1 MIVVA
6 MTREEKKIHTD
17 NKRLY
22 HAELPWVQVAS
33 PPHPL
38 LSMLAPKE
46 VIQVLFINVAQTMVG
61 FVCGH
66 TQHLLKFTKWR
77 LPCSESVEMVEP
89 MLSVR
94 IRSTDPDTESCS
106 RRRLR

>member
-1 MIVVA
+1 MMQEKSSIV
-6 MTREEKKIHTD
+6 D

-22 HAELPWVQVAS
+22 GAQPPWVPVVPS
-33 PPHPL
+33 PSL
-38 LSMLAPKE
+38 LRMLAPRE
-46 VIQVLFINVAQTMVG
+46 GIQILFINVAQMMVG
-61 FVCGH
+61 FVCV
-66 TQHLLKFTKWR
+66 LLKQWTNER

>member
-1 MIVVA
+1 MTQEKCSIV
-6 MTREEKKIHTD
+6 D

-22 HAELPWVQVAS
+22 GAQLPWVQVVPS
-33 PPHPL
+33 PSL
-38 LSMLAPKE
+38 LCMLAPQE
-46 VIQVLFINVAQTMVG
+46 GIQILFINVDQMMVG
-61 FVCGH
+61 FVCV
-66 TQHLLKFTKWR
+66 LLKQLTNER

>member
-1 MIVVA
+1 MGYDA
-6 MTREEKKIHTD
+6 RKKSYSRQQRALSCTTS
-17 NKRLY
+17 LG
-22 HAELPWVQVAS
+22 AS
-33 PPHPL
+33 STLPL
-38 LSMLAPKE
+38 LCMLAPQE
-46 VIQVLFINVAQTMVG
+46 GIQILFINVAQMMGG
-61 FVCGH
+61 FVCV
-66 TQHLLKFTKWR
+66 LLKQLTNER

>member
-1 MIVVA
+1 MMQEKGSIV
-6 MTREEKKIHTD
+6 D

-22 HAELPWVQVAS
+22 GAQLPWVQAVPS
-33 PPHPL
+33 PSL
-38 LSMLAPKE
+38 LCMLAPQDG
-46 VIQVLFINVAQTMVG
+46 IQILFINVAQMMVG
-61 FVCGH
+61 FVCV
-66 TQHLLKFTKWR
+66 LLKQLTNER

>member
-1 MIVVA
+1 M
-6 MTREEKKIHTD
+6 
-17 NKRLY
+17 
-22 HAELPWVQVAS
+22 
-33 PPHPL
+33 
-38 LSMLAPKE
+38 
-46 VIQVLFINVAQTMVG
+46 MVG
-61 FVCGH
+61 FVCV
-66 TQHLLKFTKWR
+66 LLKQWTNER